1 MTIPLPAGEQSA
13 SDPVDPSV
21 AALAVAHG
29 RQVFH
34 AARRLLGNTSQAEDV
49 QQEVFLRLLEKA
61 PAEVASWPAYL
72 SAMATRISIDRLR
85 RHTRWR
91 RLLPIWV
98 ASARQVEDSA
108 ELHVMQAQQARRL
121 RIALGRLKPR
131 DATCFSLRYLE
142 GFEISQ
148 IATTLGMSRNHVS
161 VCLHR
166 AQRALEAELGDNRRL
181 NEESPR

>member
-1 MTIPLPAGEQSA
+1 
-13 SDPVDPSV
+13 
-21 AALAVAHG
+21 
-29 RQVFH
+29 
-34 AARRLLGNTSQAEDV
+34 
-49 QQEVFLRLLEKA
+49 
-61 PAEVASWPAYL
+61 
-72 SAMATRISIDRLR
+72 
-85 RHTRWR
+85 
-91 RLLPIWV
+91 
-98 ASARQVEDSA
+98 
-108 ELHVMQAQQARRL
+108 MQAQQARRL
-121 RIALGRLKPR
+121 RVALVRLKPR